1 MLSIGWVPVD
11 GGRVDLSGAGH
22 LGIGDAGDVGHSAT
36 IHGITDDALAGG
48 AAFEQVLGELL
59 VALRGR
65 VLLAHFARIETGFL
79 GAACERFWG
88 AGLPVEVV
96 DTFELER
103 RALGGG
109 WDAASD
115 PGALRL
121 WAARARYGLPVYRAH
136 EALTDALACAE
147 LYLAQRAAL
156 EAALPG
162 DDDDPPPRGGVR
174 VGLRAA
180 GPPGGRD
187 QMDAGGGGLGEE
199 VDVVGLA
206 DEVTV
211 DLPVPATAGGAGGA
225 EVGGEGAS
233 LLDGERCGVHDYDD
247 PAFNRSAQRDST
259 EE

>member
-1 MLSIGWVPVD
+1 MIGLRRSVAARREREARRAAPGPLRELLESPVPDRDTPLADLRLLAVDIETTGLDARTDRVLSIGWVPVD

-59 VALRGR
+59 GALRGR

-79 GAACERFWG
+79 GAACGQFWG

-156 EAALPG
+156 EARSPETTTT
-162 DDDDPPPRGGVR
+162 
-174 VGLRAA
+174 LRH
-180 GPPGGRD
+180 
-187 QMDAGGGGLGEE
+187 
-199 VDVVGLA
+199 VVA
-206 DEVTV
+206 
-211 DLPVPATAGGAGGA
+211 
-225 EVGGEGAS
+225 
-233 LLDGERCGVHDYDD
+233 
-247 PAFNRSAQRDST
+247 
-259 EE
+259 

>member
-1 MLSIGWVPVD
+1 MIGLRRSVAAQREREARRAAPGPLRDLLGSPVPGRDTPLADLSLLAVDIETTGLDARTDRVLSLGWVPVD

-22 LGIGDAGDVGHSAT
+22 LGVGDAGDVGHSAT
-36 IHGITDDALAGG
+36 VHGITDDALVGQ

-59 VALRGR
+59 IALRGR

-79 GAACERFWG
+79 GAACTQFWG

-109 WDAASD
+109 WDTASD

-121 WAARARYGLPVYRAH
+121 WTARARYGLPVYRAH

-156 EAALPG
+156 EARSPG
-162 DDDDPPPRGGVR
+162 TTTT
-174 VGLRAA
+174 LRH
-180 GPPGGRD
+180 
-187 QMDAGGGGLGEE
+187 
-199 VDVVGLA
+199 VVA
-206 DEVTV
+206 
-211 DLPVPATAGGAGGA
+211 
-225 EVGGEGAS
+225 
-233 LLDGERCGVHDYDD
+233 
-247 PAFNRSAQRDST
+247 
-259 EE
+259 